1 MTKTGWTLD
10 IKTTQHH
17 NTALFSAQQR
27 LGDKCL
33 KPYQVKAML
42 HETLALATQQR
53 GLPQTLPT

>member
-10 IKTTQHH
+10 IKN

-27 LGDKCL
+27 FGDKCL

-42 HETLALATQQR
+42 HETLAPATQQR